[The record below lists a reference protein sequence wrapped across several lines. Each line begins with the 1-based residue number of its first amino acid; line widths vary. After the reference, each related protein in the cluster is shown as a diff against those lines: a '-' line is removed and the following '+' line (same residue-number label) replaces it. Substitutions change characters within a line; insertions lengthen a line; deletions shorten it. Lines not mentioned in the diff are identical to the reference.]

1 MSPLTD
7 RDQRRSQWGADHHE
21 DPMPASPR
29 PAGEATLALGRAAV
43 VLTVGIWVAL
53 MISVLTSQI
62 GGPSENHASA
72 LQTIVFLVV
81 VTLLAASATAY
92 LVARLG
98 FYYRTREHQRV
109 PRAMLD
115 EFYAARA
122 PALTVLVPSYQEE
135 PDVIRMTLL
144 SAALQEYPNKRVVLL
159 IDDPPDPPY
168 AQPYR
173 LLSAARALP
182 GQIAALLAE
191 PSDRFDGALSE
202 YEARHDPYAGVTA
215 AELAELAGHYDHAA
229 QWVWRVALGHR
240 GIDHNERF
248 FGAHVLGQLVADLGL
263 TAGAIRSAAADDPAK
278 LPRSRVTHLYR
289 RLAWTF
295 RAEVDSFERKRY
307 LSLSHEP
314 NKAMNL
320 NSYIGLMGG
329 CYRDRPTPAGRMLA
343 MAGLDDANLVVPD
356 ADYVLTL
363 DADSV
368 LLPEYAL

>member
-1 MSPLTD
+1 MSTLIN
-7 RDQRRSQWGADHHE
+7 RDQGRRQWGADHHQN
-21 DPMPASPR
+21 PMPASPR

-53 MISVLTSQI
+53 VISVLTSQI
-62 GGPSENHASA
+62 SGPSANHASA
-72 LQTIVFLVV
+72 LQTIVFLIV

-182 GQIAALLAE
+182 GQITALLAE
-191 PSDRFDGALSE
+191 PRDRFDDALGQCE
-202 YEARHDPYAGVTA
+202 TRHDPDAAVTA
-215 AELAELAGHYDHAA
+215 GSSPSSPATTTTRRSGCGGSPWGTAA
-229 QWVWRVALGHR
+229 SITTSGSSGRTCSGSWSQTSASRPA
-240 GIDHNERF
+240 RF
-248 FGAHVLGQLVADLGL
+248 AARQP
-263 TAGAIRSAAADDPAK
+263 TIR
-278 LPRSRVTHLYR
+278 RSS
-289 RLAWTF
+289 
-295 RAEVDSFERKRY
+295 RAR
-307 LSLSHEP
+307 
-314 NKAMNL
+314 A
-320 NSYIGLMGG
+320 
-329 CYRDRPTPAGRMLA
+329 
-343 MAGLDDANLVVPD
+343 
-356 ADYVLTL
+356 
-363 DADSV
+363 
-368 LLPEYAL
+368 